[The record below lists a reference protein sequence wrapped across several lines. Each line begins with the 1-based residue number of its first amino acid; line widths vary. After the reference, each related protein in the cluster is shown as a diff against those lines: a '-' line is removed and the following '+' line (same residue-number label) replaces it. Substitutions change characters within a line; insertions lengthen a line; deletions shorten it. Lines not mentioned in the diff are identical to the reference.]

1 MHIFDRLR
9 RCLELESEAHT
20 LFDDACSNLAY
31 GRLSEEMR
39 DGYVQK
45 TYQATR
51 LHAEAQQTLRE
62 MAKELNEMMGT
73 GYHLD

>member
-1 MHIFDRLR
+1 MKLFDQLR
-9 RCLELESEAHT
+9 TCLELESKAHQ

-31 GRLSEEMR
+31 GNLSKAMR

-45 TYQATR
+45 TYEATR
-51 LHAEAQQTLRE
+51 LHAQAQDTLRA
-62 MAKELNEMMGT
+62 MAKELNTILGT